1 MKIIAIA
8 AVWLAIWEII
18 YLLVGRELIVPSPLH
33 VFERIISLAGT
44 GTFWMNIASSILRIV
59 IGYLCALIIGTVI
72 GILTALSKLL
82 DAFLSPAA
90 RIIRATPVASFIIL
104 MFVFI
109 TKNHIPAFT
118 AFLIVFPIVWA
129 NVHQGIAEC
138 DKKLL
143 EMAKV
148 FRLRKRTILTRIYI
162 PSVMPYFMAA
172 AETGMGMAWKAGI
185 AAEILTSP
193 VFGIGT
199 ALYNSK
205 IYLETTDL
213 FAWTAVIVIISVI
226 LEKIFV
232 KLFNR
237 LYRRPSGRLR
247 QTKSSER
254 AE

>member
-1 MKIIAIA
+1 MKKKKSVKVLKTVAIA

-18 YLLVGRELIVPSPLH
+18 YLIVGRELIVPSPLH
-33 VFERIISLAGT
+33 VFERIISLGGT
-44 GTFWMNIASSILRIV
+44 GAFWMNIGSSILRIV
-59 IGYLCALIIGTVI
+59 IGYMCALLIGTAV
-72 GILTALSKLL
+72 GIVTALSKLL
-82 DAFLSPAA
+82 DSFLSPVA

-109 TKNHIPAFT
+109 PKNNIPAFT
-118 AFLIVFPIVWA
+118 AFLIVLPIVWA
-129 NVHQGIAEC
+129 NVHQGIREC

-148 FRLRKRTILTRIYI
+148 FRLKKTKILTRIYI
-162 PSVMPYFMAA
+162 PCVIPYFMAA
-172 AETGMGMAWKAGI
+172 AQTGMGMAWKAGI

-213 FAWTAVIVIISVI
+213 FAWTAVIVIISVV
-226 LEKIFV
+226 LEKLFV
-232 KLFNR
+232 KLVNK
-237 LYRRPSGRLR
+237 LYCSPSG
-247 QTKSSER
+247 KNS
-254 AE
+254 